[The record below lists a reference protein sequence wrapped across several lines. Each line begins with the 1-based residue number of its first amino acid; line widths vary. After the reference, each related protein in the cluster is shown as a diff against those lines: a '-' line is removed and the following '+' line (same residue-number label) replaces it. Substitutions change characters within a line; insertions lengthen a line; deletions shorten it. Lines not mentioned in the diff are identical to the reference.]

1 MKADNGFITLH
12 RKITEWEWYDD
23 VKTTRLFIHLL
34 VTANWKD
41 TKWHG
46 VKILRGQRIISR
58 DGLAKET
65 HLSPQTVRT
74 CLERLK
80 STNEITS
87 KSTNTYTIVTLV
99 NYNKYQDQ
107 STNEITSQPTNE
119 QPAINQQSTSN
130 QPQLNN
136 SNNNNKETSKDI
148 PPLSPLEEFNFSPLL
163 TEKIQ
168 DWLTYKEERKQKYKP
183 TGLKSLLTQISN
195 NAAKFG
201 DAAVAEVITSS
212 MASNYQG
219 IVFDRLKQQSRG
231 QPQGD
236 DFMDKLKRVR
246 EKRKEQAIDI

>member
-1 MKADNGFITLH
+1 MIDNGFITLH
-12 RKITEWEWYDD
+12 RKMVDWEWYDD
-23 VKTTRLFIHLL
+23 INTKVVFLHLL
-34 VTANWKD
+34 LTANWKD

-46 VKILRGQRIISR
+46 VDVLRGQRIISYS
-58 DGLAKET
+58 GLAKET
-65 HLSPQTVRT
+65 KLSVKKVRN

-80 STNEITS
+80 TTGETASKTTN
-87 KSTNTYTIVTLV
+87 KYTIITLV

-107 STNEITSQPTNE
+107 EASETASQTANEGQTKGKQRANKG
-119 QPAINQQSTSN
+119 Q
-130 QPQLNN
+130 QLNN
-136 SNNNNKETSKDI
+136 DNKDNKETSKDI

-195 NAAKFG
+195 NAAKYG

-219 IVFDRLKQQSRG
+219 IVFDRLKNTQSRG
-231 QPQGD
+231 QPKVNN
-236 DFMDKLKRVR
+236 FMDALADVNLG
-246 EKRKEQAIDI
+246 EVIDI